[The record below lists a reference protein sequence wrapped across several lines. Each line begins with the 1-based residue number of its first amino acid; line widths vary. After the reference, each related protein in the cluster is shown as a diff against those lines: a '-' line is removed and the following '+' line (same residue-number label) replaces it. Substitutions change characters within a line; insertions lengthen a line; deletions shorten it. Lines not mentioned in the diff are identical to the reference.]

1 MVVALFSISLVLL
14 IVILYLLS
22 CIVHIRNIQKE
33 LIEISEEQ
41 ARQNEDIKNLMI
53 AHYQLVQTLKDVA
66 WIQEAQNTNY
76 QA

>member
-1 MVVALFSISLVLL
+1 MAAALFSVTLLLLV
-14 IVILYLLS
+14 VILFLLS
-22 CIVHIRNIQKE
+22 CIAHIRKIQKE
-33 LIEISEEQ
+33 LTDISEEQ